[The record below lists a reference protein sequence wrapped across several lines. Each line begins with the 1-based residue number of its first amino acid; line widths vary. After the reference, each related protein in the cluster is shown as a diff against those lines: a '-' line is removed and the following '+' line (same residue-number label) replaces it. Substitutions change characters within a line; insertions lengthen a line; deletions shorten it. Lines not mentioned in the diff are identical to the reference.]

1 MICKICFEEE
11 TLNNETICESCKK
24 TNEDDNESL
33 EELIEKMQIK

>member
-24 TNEDDNESL
+24 TNEDCDTESL
-33 EELIEKMQIK
+33 EDLIEDIDD